1 MGVDRFVGERAGDT
15 GRGIFDGERV
25 LDGARAREAGGGI
38 PLMAPMLFR
47 RDNAECRDE
56 TGEAAGSCSMNWNGT
71 GPTGDCTSCVMRDDG
86 RERDCERERPPT
98 GTGIELDCMDRR
110 SSPGVSGLSCQD
122 GVGARHAAGEAGW
135 PPPPAPLA
143 LADILDRGR
152 GIELRCQ

>member
-1 MGVDRFVGERAGDT
+1 MGVVRFVGERAGDT

-38 PLMAPMLFR
+38 PLMAPM
-47 RDNAECRDE
+47 
-56 TGEAAGSCSMNWNGT
+56 SWSMNWNGT

-110 SSPGVSGLSCQD
+110 NSPGVSGLSCQD